1 MNLLMNDCPVRSC
14 GTLLTFFEG
23 RLLVSPFFP
32 LSLALMYYIEGG
44 TSFITV
50 LFAAL
55 LHESGHIAAI
65 YAVGSRVTSAALYP
79 VGAVIYYAESRVSC
93 KGAIFVS
100 LSGIIANMAFA
111 AVGTVVF
118 CIYPTVT
125 HLLFIAANLFF
136 ALFNL
141 LPLRSNDG
149 SNALHH
155 LLEMLLPP
163 SDAPKTEKILHM
175 AGLISSL
182 LVFAAAAML
191 YALSGASP
199 AVAVLGIMA
208 VSTIAWGR

>member
-1 MNLLMNDCPVRSC
+1 MNDCPVRSC

-23 RLLVSPFFP
+23 RLRVSPFFP

-100 LSGIIANMAFA
+100 LSGI
-111 AVGTVVF
+111 
-118 CIYPTVT
+118 YPTVT

-141 LPLRSNDG
+141 LPLRNNDG

>member
-1 MNLLMNDCPVRSC
+1 MNDCPVRSC

-141 LPLRSNDG
+141 LPLRNNDG

-182 LVFAAAAML
+182 LVFAAAVML

>member
-1 MNLLMNDCPVRSC
+1 MNDCPVRSC

-23 RLLVSPFFP
+23 RLRVSPFFP

-100 LSGIIANMAFA
+100 LSGIISNMAFA

-125 HLLFIAANLFF
+125 HLLFIAANLFCR
-136 ALFNL
+136 FNQL
-141 LPLRSNDG
+141 
-149 SNALHH
+149 NAAVHTFC
-155 LLEMLLPP
+155 
-163 SDAPKTEKILHM
+163 SYIFVCVAFT
-175 AGLISSL
+175 AATLIHNNFFS
-182 LVFAAAAML
+182 F
-191 YALSGASP
+191 
-199 AVAVLGIMA
+199 INN
-208 VSTIAWGR
+208 

>member
-1 MNLLMNDCPVRSC
+1 
-14 GTLLTFFEG
+14 
-23 RLLVSPFFP
+23 
-32 LSLALMYYIEGG
+32 
-44 TSFITV
+44 
-50 LFAAL
+50 
-55 LHESGHIAAI
+55 
-65 YAVGSRVTSAALYP
+65 
-79 VGAVIYYAESRVSC
+79 
-93 KGAIFVS
+93 
-100 LSGIIANMAFA
+100 MAFA

-155 LLEMLLPP
+155 LLEMPLSP